1 MAAIKKTD
9 KELYLKLFNA
19 RPEQSKR
26 IIAGGIVM
34 VLLVWFLFGTV
45 FTSQDQAPPDEAS
58 KASAE
63 RLVEARWFSTQDY
76 SPTLPLQGQL
86 EAWQQVSLRARVA
99 GEVLELLQPEGAQV
113 EEGSPLL
120 RIDPEVRAARVAQL
134 EAEQEVAAAE
144 LAAAQRLRQGDLIA
158 NTERLRLSA
167 ALAQVEAAL
176 ADARLQLRY
185 TTARAPFAGV
195 FDRRLVDPG
204 DYVDIGQELLVF
216 ADISRLRATASVPQ
230 QRANQVHPGQPMRV
244 KLLSGEV
251 LNGELIHVSRVAD
264 PQTRSFHI
272 EAKVDNTQGLAA
284 AGSSGNLVLQLDSRE
299 ALQIP
304 PSMLRLDGDGQT
316 TVYYLEVAPS
326 REEDLWVVAQAAVEI
341 LSMDRQHLWV
351 EGLPKNALLITQGAG
366 FVEPGDLVQA
376 HILDAPA
383 KR

>member
-1 MAAIKKTD
+1 M
-9 KELYLKLFNA
+9 KLFNV
-19 RPEQSKR
+19 RPEQSKH
-26 IIAGGIVM
+26 IIAGSILM
-34 VLLVWFLFGTV
+34 ALLVWFLFGTV
-45 FTSQDQAPPDEAS
+45 LTSQDQAPPDEAS
-58 KASAE
+58 KVSAE
-63 RLVEARWFSTQDY
+63 RSVEARWFSTQDY

-120 RIDPEVRAARVAQL
+120 RIDPAARAARVAQL

-216 ADISRLRATASVPQ
+216 ADISQLRATASVPQ

-316 TVYYLEVAPS
+316 TVYYLEVPPS
-326 REEDLWVVAQAAVEI
+326 RDDNLWVVAQAAVEI

-383 KR
+383 QR